1 MSRHVIDRNA
11 RREGGSETPPGHESL
26 NLLGELPEESS
37 FVDELDRPFAG
48 FSGHLPGVEERIVPV
63 RIHSSTLPEGTSPGA
78 RPLLA
83 FQIGRRRMTRRQ
95 AAWLPHR
102 CTGPRGPP
110 VARGPPRTCEEWAVH
125 AGSRPSMGSD
135 RWPWRAGGEPDV
147 PGHP

>member
-63 RIHSSTLPEGTSPGA
+63 RLHSSTLPEGTSPGA

-83 FQIGRRRMTRRQ
+83 FQIGRRRLPRRQ
-95 AAWLPHR
+95 AVSLPHR
-102 CTGPRGPP
+102 WTGAPGHR
-110 VARGPPRTCEEWAVH
+110 VARGPALTCA
-125 AGSRPSMGSD
+125 
-135 RWPWRAGGEPDV
+135 
-147 PGHP
+147 